1 MCTIRSGHDFSPLHL
16 VLQDELCEGLGS
28 RVSQAGRHLHPLLD
42 RSAPAWPPPVVGQGA
57 HPDGKPWQ
65 SYIIC
70 FISNSGQHK
79 NGLNTLQVRSD
90 QSCNKKSSC
99 FLLLL
104 SDPGFLLRNKSQA
117 RIYDRVSLVRIRI
130 SGDGCAG
137 YS

>member
-99 FLLLL
+99 LRASVLTLMIFRWFPSICAQWLIMV
-104 SDPGFLLRNKSQA
+104 SDAYKTIQR
-117 RIYDRVSLVRIRI
+117 
-130 SGDGCAG
+130 
-137 YS
+137 